1 MIRVA
6 ARSHNT
12 GNYILPE
19 DALLPIFVV
28 SCGHQYHFN
37 KDFSIRRPDGRPDY
51 QLLYMYKGCGHFL
64 INGTWETVP
73 SGSIILYL
81 PDQPQIY
88 TYLAADNPEIY
99 WIHFLGTESA
109 SVLKAF
115 DIRDSLI
122 GTHRTLKQ
130 VFEEIILEIQLRKPM
145 FHQVAVAD
153 FYKLLALI
161 NRLMQ
166 LQYTP
171 QINSAL
177 IDQLIA
183 QLNKRYMEAWDIRS
197 MARFCHLSADHFS
210 HQFKKAAGTAPIQ
223 FLTNLRMEQA
233 KELLL
238 TESLSVSEVAELVG
252 YKDPL
257 YFSRVFK
264 KATGTSPRMFHG
276 NRRNF
281 EQST

>member
-6 ARSHNT
+6 ARSHNV
-12 GNYILPE
+12 GNYILPG
-19 DALLPIFVV
+19 DALLPVFVV

-51 QLLYMYKGCGHFL
+51 QLLYVYKGCGHFF
-64 INGTWETVP
+64 INGTLRTLP
-73 SGSIILYL
+73 AGSIILYM
-81 PDQPQIY
+81 PEEPQIY
-88 TYLAADNPEIY
+88 TYRAEDNPEIY
-99 WIHFLGTESA
+99 WIHFLGTQSCSLLES
-109 SVLKAF
+109 F
-115 DIRDSLI
+115 QIRNCLI
-122 GTHRTLKQ
+122 GTHRTIKQ
-130 VFEEIILEIQLRKPM
+130 LFEEIILELQLHKPR
-145 FHQVAVAD
+145 FHEVAVAG

-161 NRLMQ
+161 NRFME
-166 LQYTP
+166 LQYQP

-183 QLNKRYMEAWDIRS
+183 QLNKRYMESWDIHT
-197 MARFCHLSADHFS
+197 MADFCHLSIDHFS
-210 HQFKKAAGTAPIQ
+210 HQFKKAAGSAPIQ

-233 KELLL
+233 KE
-238 TESLSVSEVAELVG
+238 LSVSEVAELVG

-264 KATGTSPRMFHG
+264 KATGTSPKMFHG

-281 EQST
+281 EQSK